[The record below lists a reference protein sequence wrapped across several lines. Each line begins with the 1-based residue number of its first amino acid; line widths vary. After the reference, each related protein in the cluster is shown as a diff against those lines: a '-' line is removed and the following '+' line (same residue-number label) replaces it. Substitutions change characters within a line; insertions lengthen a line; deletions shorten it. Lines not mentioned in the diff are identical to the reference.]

1 MSSYDDVLAD
11 IRRFRDERDWM
22 QFHSPK
28 NLASSLM
35 IEAAELLEH
44 FQWCT
49 TEESHKIVVEKR
61 TAVSHEMADVAVYL
75 FELADVSG
83 IDLFAAIKEKMAL
96 NAAKYPVSKA
106 KGSSAK
112 YTELETPDSP

>member
-1 MSSYDDVLAD
+1 MSQLKDLEQLLVN
-11 IRRFRDERDWM
+11 FRDERDWM

-49 TEESHKIVVEKR
+49 TEESHKIAAERR

-75 FELADVSG
+75 FELADVTG

-96 NAAKYPVSKA
+96 NAAKYPVSKSR
-106 KGSSAK
+106 GSSAK
-112 YTELETPDSP
+112 YDELEPPDSP